1 MRSLAALSSLFA
13 AAALLT
19 GCNAVHSAQQS
30 AADSFHSSFRT
41 SFKSSFIKACT
52 GQGAT
57 EKLCTCVEGKVE
69 AGNTDDQ
76 LMKLNT
82 NSAESEKMLIDD
94 TKACAAAK

>member
-1 MRSLAALSSLFA
+1 MRPLAALACLC
-13 AAALLT
+13 AAALLA
-19 GCNAVHSAQQS
+19 GCSAVHSAQQS
-30 AADSFHSSFRT
+30 AADSFHSSFRS

-57 EKLCTCVEGKVE
+57 EKLCTCVEAKVE
-69 AGNTDDQ
+69 AANTDDQ

-82 NSAESEKMLIDD
+82 NSADSEKMLIDD